1 MEHTDGHSPLATD
14 DPDGGRSLAATGF
27 SLTEVVTTLAIIA
40 ILAAIAIPSYQTQI
54 RQGRR
59 TDGQTA
65 LLNIAIAQERFRAN
79 CTRFADT
86 LTGTRYCGDGESATS
101 VLGLP
106 ATSPDGHYA
115 LSLSGVGTSG
125 FTASA
130 TALGDQSRDQSSGV
144 SCATLTIDQDGHRSP
159 LPCW

>member
-1 MEHTDGHSPLATD
+1 MDHTDRRSHLATD
-14 DPDGGRSLAATGF
+14 DADGDRSLGTRGF

-40 ILAAIAIPSYQTQI
+40 ILAAIAIPSYQAQI

-86 LTGTRYCGDGESATS
+86 LAGTRHCGDSESATS
-101 VLGLP
+101 VLGLA
-106 ATSPDGHYA
+106 ATSADGHYA
-115 LSLSGVGTSG
+115 LALSGVGTSG
-125 FTASA
+125 CTASA
-130 TALGDQSRDQSSGV
+130 SALGDQTRDRSGGV
-144 SCATLTIDQDGHRSP
+144 SCATLTIDQDGHRTP